1 MIKLHILEKMMQVV
15 TTVSKVIRTIKDK
28 VHKMSKVIE
37 NSRKHAKEEESLNK
51 KESVGASLET
61 KLAPKKPL
69 ISKAKLFK
77 QMVYLVK
84 EDNIIYLASKIQ
96 KPRPSPTKGEV
107 VYIDF
112 SYKKDLEYKKVVGY
126 KLQDCIKRHS
136 REPTHSSYGFIL

>member
-15 TTVSKVIRTIKDK
+15 TTVSKAIRTVKDK
-28 VHKMSKVIE
+28 VHQVSKVIE
-37 NSRKHAKEEESLNK
+37 SNRKHAKEEKDLNK
-51 KESVGASLET
+51 KESAEASFQTQLT
-61 KLAPKKPL
+61 PKKPL

-84 EDNIIYLASKIQ
+84 EDNVIYLASQIQ
-96 KPRPSPTKGEV
+96 KQCPNPVRGEV

-112 SYKKDLEYKKVVGY
+112 SYKKDLEYKKAVGY
-126 KLQDCIKRHS
+126 KRQDRIKRHS